1 MNAREGALARLRA
14 YLDVP
19 GDAVRLLVR
28 GPEMPLLCDFA
39 AAAPWLSLEA
49 QSPVSH
55 SSSSHNSA
63 SHSSSSHSAG
73 LELRG
78 PRPHGC
84 IRFEGELE
92 GRLVESLAET
102 LRTLATGEIGWD
114 TPATPALLAD
124 LPGMVKLRV
133 YVGPHCPFCPS
144 VAAAALRMACA
155 TPRIEVDIVR
165 ADQCQDRSITSVPT
179 VTLDDA
185 LLSQGAIGEY
195 ELAERLLARQDPG

>member
-49 QSPVSH
+49 QSP
-55 SSSSHNSA
+55 A

-102 LRTLATGEIGWD
+102 LRSLATGEIGWD

-124 LPGMVKLRV
+124 LPGVVKLRV